1 VLVEGLEHNTSHQ
14 FILQGLSPPSISP
27 CWVAV
32 DRELAPLEQWGY
44 LVVGR
49 EIPSPPLP
57 LPLPHFKE
65 TSWKERPRRACLESK
80 LDPQHQIL
88 WVFLKSHYKVTPHV
102 PLPVARWSTP
112 AFTRGGGLLSR
123 LSYFVPVHSFE
134 TLWYRQRSPPQPH
147 GFDVPHCHSPKSI

>member
-49 EIPSPPLP
+49 EIPSPSPSP
-57 LPLPHFKE
+57 SPFQGNE
-65 TSWKERPRRACLESK
+65 LEGASE
-80 LDPQHQIL
+80 
-88 WVFLKSHYKVTPHV
+88 
-102 PLPVARWSTP
+102 A
-112 AFTRGGGLLSR
+112 GLS
-123 LSYFVPVHSFE
+123 
-134 TLWYRQRSPPQPH
+134 
-147 GFDVPHCHSPKSI
+147 GI